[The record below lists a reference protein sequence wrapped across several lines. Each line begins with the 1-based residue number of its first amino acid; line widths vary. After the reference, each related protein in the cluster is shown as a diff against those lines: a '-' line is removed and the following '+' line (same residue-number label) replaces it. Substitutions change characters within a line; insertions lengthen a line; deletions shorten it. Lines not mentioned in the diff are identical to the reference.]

1 MKEHVSVITRK
12 GQVTIPAEIRRAL
25 SLNEGDKIAFE
36 VEEDRI
42 HIAAR
47 RGSVVERTA
56 GALKSTM
63 LISAEL
69 RPFVPPHCPGAQQ
82 YVSGLPLPRRRSYLL
97 RSEKEHAGFQPE

>member
-42 HIAAR
+42 RIAAH

-56 GALKSTM
+56 GTLKSTTPM
-63 LISAEL
+63 LSPEEEREVAEQAIAED
-69 RPFVPPHCPGAQQ
+69 VVTHMG
-82 YVSGLPLPRRRSYLL
+82 G
-97 RSEKEHAGFQPE
+97 